1 MVRSTDGFELS
12 EIDLEIRGQG
22 TVFGG
27 SQSGAADLRLG
38 DILRD
43 HELLDAANTV
53 SVAAVEADPDGPFVT
68 DVMHEVSVLFGESAQ
83 WLTRS

>member
-27 SQSGAADLRLG
+27 AQSGAADLRLG

-53 SVAAVEADPDGPFVT
+53 ATEAVAEDPASPFVEA
-68 DVMHEVSVLFGESAQ
+68 VMHEVAALFGDSAE

>member
-1 MVRSTDGFELS
+1 MVETNDGFALANV
-12 EIDLEIRGQG
+12 DLEIRGQG

-27 SQSGAADLRLG
+27 AQSGAADLRLG

-43 HELLDAANTV
+43 HELLSSARQ
-53 SVAAVEADPDGPFVT
+53 VARQAVDADPDGPFVES
-68 DVMHEVSVLFGESAQ
+68 VMDEVALLFGESAQ